1 MIKEIYS
8 KLPAKILDPIKSI
21 LRQVLLIL
29 LSIAITSI
37 LIWIMGYSPLA
48 VFDGLSN
55 GITKDFPGTLRWTTP
70 LILSGLAIAVAFKT
84 GAWNLGVDGQLY
96 MGALAAT
103 AVSLGLSTLP
113 GVLLFPITVLAGII
127 AGMLWALLAGILRTQ
142 YGANDLVSS
151 LLLTYVAYHFSD
163 YLIHGPLKSGAYGPA
178 ESSNII
184 PETVWLPKIIEGSS
198 VTIGLIVAIVLAV
211 VLYFLIFRTTLGYE
225 LKVVGSNLWFSRY
238 GGIKVK
244 AVYLK
249 GMAIS
254 GAISGL
260 IGVIEIL
267 GVHHRFPIRFS
278 SGLGFDGIVV
288 SLLAS
293 NNPLGVIISGLFFGA
308 LRNGSYNIERLTEIP
323 RAMVIIVQ
331 AIIVLMVGM
340 QVIIKF
346 KKQKKEKK
354 SSNDDQSKET
364 EELNTFN
371 TNGSEG

>member
-1 MIKEIYS
+1 MIKRLYS
-8 KLPAKILDPIKSI
+8 RLPANIIEPSKTL
-21 LRQVLLIL
+21 LRQIIVIL
-29 LSIAITSI
+29 FSFFITSI
-37 LIWIMGYSPLA
+37 LIWMMGYSPFA
-48 VFDGLSN
+48 VIDGLLN

-70 LILSGLAIAVAFKT
+70 LILSGLAISIAFRT

-113 GVLLFPITVLAGII
+113 GIILVPATILSGIVAGII
-127 AGMLWALLAGILRTQ
+127 WALVSGLLRTQ
-142 YGANDLVSS
+142 FGANDLVTS

-163 YLIHGPLKSGAYGPA
+163 FMIHGPLKSGAYGPA

-184 PETVWLPKIIEGSS
+184 PKSVWLPKIIEGSS
-198 VTIGLIVAIVLAV
+198 VTIGLFIAILLAIVFYIV
-211 VLYFLIFRTTLGYE
+211 IYRTTLGYE
-225 LKVVGSNLWFSRY
+225 LKVVGTNLWFSRY

-293 NNPLGVIISGLFFGA
+293 NNPLGVIFSGLFFGA

-323 RAMVIIVQ
+323 RAMVIIVE
-331 AIIVLMVGM
+331 AVIVLMVSI
-340 QVIIKF
+340 QIIIKWR
-346 KKQKKEKK
+346 KQKFSGDNGVDKNESEK
-354 SSNDDQSKET
+354 SIA
-364 EELNTFN
+364 FN
-371 TNGSEG
+371 TNGSEE